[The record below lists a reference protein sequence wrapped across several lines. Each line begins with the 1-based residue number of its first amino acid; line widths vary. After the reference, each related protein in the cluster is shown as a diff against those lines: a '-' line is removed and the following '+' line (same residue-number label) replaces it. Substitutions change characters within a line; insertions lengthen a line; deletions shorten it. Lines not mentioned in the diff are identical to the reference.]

1 MLQMFCWTFWPNTSP
16 VPPHQLAFDTPAD
29 TVRETFGRN
38 SVLPLGTG
46 IRFSSSPSKH
56 LKDRSG
62 LHMRQIF
69 GGYLEFHDNVLIMV
83 TLYKS

>member
-38 SVLPLGTG
+38 SVVLWGTG
-46 IRFSSSPSKH
+46 IRFASSPPKTS
-56 LKDRSG
+56 
-62 LHMRQIF
+62 F
-69 GGYLEFHDNVLIMV
+69 GAPHEIDFRWVFGI
-83 TLYKS
+83 S